1 MTTDLPEMP
10 SEQSQRGAVTP
21 VGGPIKRHANW
32 WGIGAVVLG
41 FTAFTLIRQPVET
54 IVVGAAAVALGVL
67 GILQKTSG
75 ILGRVL
81 AVFGLLIS
89 AGAVYAG
96 FVVAVSG
103 VQPF

>member
-1 MTTDLPEMP
+1 MTTHLPEVRP
-10 SEQSQRGAVTP
+10 ERSQRGAVTP
-21 VGGPIKRHANW
+21 VDGQIKRHTNW

-41 FTAFTLIRQPVET
+41 VTAFALIRQPVES
-54 IVVGAAAVALGVL
+54 IVVGAAAVGVGVP

-81 AVFGLLIS
+81 AVFGLLIG

-103 VQPF
+103 AQPF